1 MPGVSHT
8 ATIDVPRQTVFEYV
22 NTYANVPH
30 YMFGITRFDPVTE
43 HTSGLGATFAAEMNV
58 GPKTLKS
65 TVETQEWVEGELI
78 RLVSVDL
85 CSGLE
90 QQLEFSFPGKA
101 LRIFSNK

>member
-43 HTSGLGATFAAEMNV
+43 HTSGLGATSV
-58 GPKTLKS
+58 SYTHLTLP
-65 TVETQEWVEGELI
+65 TI
-78 RLVSVDL
+78 CSV
-85 CSGLE
+85 
-90 QQLEFSFPGKA
+90 
-101 LRIFSNK
+101 